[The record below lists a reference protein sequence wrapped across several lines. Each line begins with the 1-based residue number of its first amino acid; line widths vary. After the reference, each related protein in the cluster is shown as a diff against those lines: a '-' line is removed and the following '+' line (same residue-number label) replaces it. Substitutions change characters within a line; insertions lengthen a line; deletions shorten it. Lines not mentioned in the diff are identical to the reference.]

1 MNLSSL
7 FPWAVGPADW
17 PKAVAA
23 TVSRYL
29 VPSADEGPE
38 LLWPAGKSDRAGD
51 RGGPDLKAVAAP
63 GPEEDGPDG
72 RLHEARVFDRG
83 LFSGPA
89 DEASASTGREPAAIS
104 VQRDEA
110 FAFALGPSATSGTSF
125 APSFGS
131 VQQIATQLVSGYW
144 QWKGAPARAYDVKP
158 GDTLNVDFS
167 GLTAD
172 GKRLAT
178 LALQS
183 WSDVTGIRFN
193 TNPAR
198 LATVHITMDD
208 VEPGASTS
216 TTYMGSKIL
225 KSHVNIGTKWLSDY
239 GTDVNSY
246 SLQTYIHELGHALGL
261 GHPGNYNGW
270 ANYGTDNLFLND
282 SWQATVMSYFSQTEN
297 TTIKADRAFVVTP
310 MIADI
315 VAVQMIYGTPSGL
328 RAGNTTYGDNSN
340 AGGMYDRIASLP
352 GREVAWTIYDQG
364 GRDIL
369 DLRSATA
376 AQVIDLR
383 PGSVSNVYGAVG
395 NLSIAQGTV
404 IEVARGGKG
413 NDVIIGNSAHNDLS
427 GGGGSDTLRGGAGN
441 DIYRVDGGDR
451 VIELAG
457 NGIDRVISS
466 ASFQLGA
473 HVENLT
479 LTGNRAINGTGNDL
493 ANVIVG
499 NGAANV
505 LTGRGGADSFVFST
519 ALGGGNVDRIT
530 DFNVVDDTIRLDD
543 AIFRALAPGRLAG
556 SAFSAN
562 AAGRAKD
569 ATDRIIYETDTGS
582 LWYDADGTGGAAPIR
597 FAVLAPGLSVTA
609 ADFLVI

>member
-7 FPWAVGPADW
+7 FPWAVGPAGL

-29 VPSADEGPE
+29 GPSGDDGPG
-38 LLWPAGKSDRAGD
+38 LLWSAGVSDRPAG
-51 RGGPDLKAVAAP
+51 RGALDLKAVATP
-63 GPEEDGPDG
+63 VPEEAASSG
-72 RLHEARVFDRG
+72 RPQEARVFDWA

-89 DEASASTGREPAAIS
+89 PARSNEPAAIS

-110 FAFALGPSATSGTSF
+110 FAFPIGSSTTTSPSS
-125 APSFGS
+125 APTFGS
-131 VQQIATQLVSGYW
+131 AQAIAKHLVSGYW
-144 QWKGAPARAYDVKP
+144 EWKGGSAHGFDVKP
-158 GDTLNVDFS
+158 GGTLNVDIS
-167 GLTAD
+167 GLTSD

-178 LALQS
+178 LALES
-183 WSDVTGIRFN
+183 WSDATGIRFN

-198 LATVHITMDD
+198 TATVHITMDD
-208 VEPGASTS
+208 DRSGASTS
-216 TTYMGSKIL
+216 STYTGSKIL

-239 GTDVNSY
+239 GTDVNGY

-261 GHPGNYNGW
+261 GHPGNYNGS
-270 ANYGTDNLFLND
+270 ASYGTDNLFLND
-282 SWQATVMSYFSQTEN
+282 SWQMSVMSYFSQTEN
-297 TTIKADRAFVVTP
+297 TSIKADKAFVVTP

-315 VAVQMIYGTPSGL
+315 VAVQMIYGTPSGI

-395 NLSIAQGTV
+395 NLTIAQGTV

-413 NDVIIGNSAHNDLS
+413 DDVIFGNSANNDLG

-457 NGIDRVISS
+457 NGVDRVISS

-543 AIFRALAPGRLAG
+543 AIFRALAPGRLAN

-569 ATDRIIYETDTGS
+569 ATDRIIYETDTGA
-582 LWYDADGTGGAAPIR
+582 LWYDADGTGRVAPIK